1 MTFKNFKPTG
11 GKLLRIQ
18 YQVDNQKVTEF
29 MLRGDFFMHP
39 ETAITDIEKFVLK
52 TCLDN
57 DFVSNFN
64 KYLESNQIQIFG
76 FTADNIFEIL
86 TTNQCS

>member
-18 YQVDNQKVTEF
+18 YETNNDNVSEF
-29 MLRGDFFMHP
+29 KLRGDFFMHP
-39 ETAITDIEKFVLK
+39 ESALESIEEFVLN
-52 TCLDN
+52 TILDSE
-57 DFVSNFN
+57 FTN
-64 KYLESNQIQIFG
+64 KMNLFLLENQIQIFG
-76 FTADNIFEIL
+76 FTAENIYEIL